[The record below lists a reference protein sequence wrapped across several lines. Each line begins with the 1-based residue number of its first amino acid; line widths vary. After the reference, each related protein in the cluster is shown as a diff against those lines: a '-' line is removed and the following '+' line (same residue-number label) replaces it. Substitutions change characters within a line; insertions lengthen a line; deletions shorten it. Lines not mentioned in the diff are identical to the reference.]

1 MPPRPTLRVRPRPVP
16 DGDAVTAAPPVPSLR
31 DARPPTT
38 APFDTVPP
46 RGGAPLAGDADL
58 LDPDLL
64 DPDLLD
70 PDLLDPDRIN
80 PDRIDAE
87 PLDAEPLDADLTAAD
102 LIHPF
107 GEPGRRVGHRR
118 LRPGWVAALAVGC
131 LAVGAVGGSSW
142 SRQGAQQQLDAG
154 THVFLWT
161 DGTQVSDPSLPDGSV
176 VVATRLRVTL
186 MATGTPVILQRVL
199 LGAGQGE
206 SAAGVTLLPG
216 VETTADLD
224 LRPDCAA
231 FSRDGE
237 GVVARLGQQRAVVRP
252 AGSQR
257 SREVPLDVLAD
268 SSALMLSL
276 VSPCTS
282 ATAPQTSAEGLQT
295 SPEGLV
301 PGAVASAPAPS
312 PALTVVG
319 LAAGPT
325 GRLTFTLR
333 ARGTAT
339 TRFSLPLAATVGSRA
354 RFTVRSRPALP
365 ITVRPGTA
373 VRVTVDVTAACRSH
387 TGSLPPTYG
396 LLLPAAQLGG
406 TSPARAEV
414 PLEGWDDGVA
424 AAALTA
430 AALRGCR

>member
-16 DGDAVTAAPPVPSLR
+16 DGDAVTARPPFPALR
-31 DARPPTT
+31 DARPPST
-38 APFDTVPP
+38 APFETVPP
-46 RGGAPLAGDADL
+46 PGGDAGLIDDDL
-58 LDPDLL
+58 RDTEPFDEPIHVDLGDPE
-64 DPDLLD
+64 P
-70 PDLLDPDRIN
+70 IH
-80 PDRIDAE
+80 AE
-87 PLDAEPLDADLTAAD
+87 PLDTEMVDPSAEW
-102 LIHPF
+102 
-107 GEPGRRVGHRR
+107 GRPVGHRR

-131 LAVGAVGGSSW
+131 LAVGALGGSTW
-142 SRQGAQQQLDAG
+142 SRQGAQQQLDAA

-161 DGTQVSDPSLPDGSV
+161 DGTQVPGDPSLGDGTAAPDGTAVPS
-176 VVATRLRVTL
+176 TRLRVTL
-186 MATGTPVILQRVL
+186 MATGTPVILERVL
-199 LGAGQGE
+199 LGDGQGE
-206 SAAGVTLLPG
+206 SPAGVTLLPG
-216 VETTADLD
+216 VEATADLD

-301 PGAVASAPAPS
+301 PGASAPAPS